1 MRFTIIEKGG
11 NQIVSSSLSLTSV
24 QKWIG
29 WRGKICDIIIS
40 PIVVA
45 SEPIFFGWQGRRR
58 RLAAITNVTKMRFHF
73 QVGTHSSQGVFRWW
87 AEREQWVDKLW
98 DPKSWKVPRK
108 WSNWQSMIARR
119 RRWSD
124 YHIYQG
130 VVGIKSDFFFFL
142 LKKSCGRKNVLC
154 STQLRT
160 SVIVGSE

>member
-73 QVGTHSSQGVFRWW
+73 QVGTHSSQGVLEDEQSENNEWINYGIQRV
-87 AEREQWVDKLW
+87 ERFPGNDLIDNQW
-98 DPKSWKVPRK
+98 
-108 WSNWQSMIARR
+108 
-119 RRWSD
+119 
-124 YHIYQG
+124 
-130 VVGIKSDFFFFL
+130 
-142 LKKSCGRKNVLC
+142 
-154 STQLRT
+154 
-160 SVIVGSE
+160 